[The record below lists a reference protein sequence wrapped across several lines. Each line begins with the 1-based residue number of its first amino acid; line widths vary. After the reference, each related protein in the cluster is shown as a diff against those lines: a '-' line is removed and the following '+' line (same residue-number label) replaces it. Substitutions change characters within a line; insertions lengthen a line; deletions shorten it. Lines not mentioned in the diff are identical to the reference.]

1 MPKRAHFKDE
11 NRALRWLVIALGGL
25 LPLGASAQAQNAP
38 LEMAQLPADLT
49 ELSLEQLLDI
59 QVTSVARTEQ
69 DLFTAP
75 AAIDVI
81 THRDLMRSG
90 AQNLP
95 QALRMA
101 TGLQV
106 AQING
111 RQWAIAA
118 RGFNSGLSDKLEVRL
133 NGRTL
138 YTPLFSG
145 VIWEFLD
152 QPLDDIE
159 RIEVIRGP
167 GAALWGANAMNG
179 VINIVTRSAQDA
191 SARRVSAGGGSSRLY
206 RAYARHTVQAG
217 EDGAVRFFVQ
227 SQSWDNTENGTRPE
241 SRDDRDIHSGGMQAN
256 LTLSERD
263 DLLVT
268 LDGTTSEMGS
278 DQAREGEPETMQG
291 AALVARWVRRFNP
304 QSDVQLQ
311 FSADYFDRDI
321 PGFFGEIRRQ
331 VELDVKHRWQPLAD
345 HDLVWGLGARRSS
358 DDIRNS
364 EAVIFEPR
372 KRDLDYF
379 NLYAQD
385 RIALSPAVELTA
397 GARLEHNDYTG
408 IEFQPNLRLGW
419 RLSERHF
426 LWSAL
431 AQASRAPNRVD
442 RDYIVP
448 GPEPGTFVVI
458 ANDSFESEV
467 ARVAELGWRS
477 RPLDHLTVSLA
488 GFYADYGELRGIG
501 RNADGD
507 PIVGNEGE
515 GRSLGGEL
523 SLSWQPVS
531 NLELHM
537 GYSYLD
543 LEFHPRDGSQDPSI
557 EPANE
562 NDPTHQ
568 ANLRAI
574 WEASSK
580 LTGFAHLRFVDELPD
595 LRTPAYTQ
603 LDVEWQY
610 RLTDQIS
617 IAVGGRNLL
626 DSTHPEFNDGSQA
639 LVERSGHAELRWD
652 F

>member
-1 MPKRAHFKDE
+1 MPKRALFKDE
-11 NRALRWLVIALGGL
+11 KRALRWLVISIGALL
-25 LPLGASAQAQNAP
+25 AFGASAAP
-38 LEMAQLPADLT
+38 RSPPFEVAQLPDDLT
-49 ELSLEQLLDI
+49 ELSIEQLLDI

-69 DLFTAP
+69 NLFTAP

-179 VINIVTRSAQDA
+179 VINIVTRSAQE
-191 SARRVSAGGGSSRLY
+191 SGGSRVAVGGGSSRLY
-206 RAYARHTVQAG
+206 RSYARHTMQVG
-217 EDGAVRFFVQ
+217 EQGAVRVFVQ
-227 SQSWDNTENGTRPE
+227 SQSWDNTENGTMAE
-241 SRDDRDIHSGGMQAN
+241 SRDERDIHSGGMQAD
-256 LTLSERD
+256 LSLSERD

-268 LDGTTSEMGS
+268 LDGTTTDMGS
-278 DQAREGEPETMQG
+278 SQAREGESETMQG
-291 AALVARWVRRFNP
+291 AALVTRWTRKFNP

-311 FSADYFDRDI
+311 LSADYFDRDI
-321 PGFFGEIRRQ
+321 PGHFGEIRRQ
-331 VELDVKHRWQPLAD
+331 AELDVKHRWQPAPG

-364 EAVIFEPR
+364 AAVIFEPASR
-372 KRDLDYF
+372 NLDYF

-385 RIALSPAVELTA
+385 RIALSGDLELTA

-408 IEFQPNLRLGW
+408 VEFQPNLRLGW
-419 RLSERHF
+419 QLGERQF

-442 RDYIVP
+442 RDFVVP
-448 GPEPGTFVVI
+448 GPEPGTFVVV
-458 ANDSFESEV
+458 ANDSFESEI

-477 RPLDHLTVSLA
+477 RPLDNLTVSLTA
-488 GFYADYGELRGIG
+488 FYADYDDLRGIG
-501 RNADGD
+501 FNADGD
-507 PIVGNEGE
+507 PVVGNEGE
-515 GRSLGGEL
+515 GHSIGGEL

-531 NLELHM
+531 NIEMHL

-543 LEFHPRDGSQDPSI
+543 LEFHPSKGSQDPSI
-557 EPANE
+557 EAANE

-568 ANLRAI
+568 ANLRVI
-574 WEASSK
+574 WDVSPK
-580 LTGFAHLRFVDELPD
+580 LTGFAHLRFVDALPD
-595 LRTPAYTQ
+595 LQTPAYTQ
-603 LDVEWQY
+603 LDMEWQY
-610 RLTDQIS
+610 RLTDGIS

-626 DSTHPEFNDGSQA
+626 DREHPEFNDGSQA
-639 LVERSGHAELRWD
+639 LVERSGHVELRWD